1 MVDACTLLINNPH
14 ISIEEVVEAMPSV
27 EEASSQTEDL
37 TINLQDN
44 IPIDLAIQL
53 TNLIGLCM
61 NERPKG
67 FRPSKIRRRLNRMVK
82 TPALKRL
89 SKIAKEVKDFSP
101 HKMEQLIFYAIS
113 LVEGLE

>member
-14 ISIEEVVEAMPSV
+14 ISIEEVIEAMPSV

-37 TINLQDN
+37 AINLQDN

-53 TNLIGLCM
+53 TYLIGIFL
-61 NERPKG
+61 NEQPKG
-67 FRPSKIRRRLNRMVK
+67 FRPSKIRRRFNRMAK

-89 SKIAKEVKDFSP
+89 SKITKEVKHFSP